1 VSAPGRR
8 RRIGGW
14 GINLGLRVV
23 IVAFA
28 VEAAMAGADPR
39 FEGKGIVVR
48 NLVFVGTA
56 LTLAFPLVHALRR
69 HPRADY
75 PLLADTLFLSILS
88 VDMAANS
95 LNLYELPWRFDLIPH
110 TYGPMA
116 GFATLRV
123 LGVAA
128 VPGAILVNAAH
139 VLFEVQEAI
148 GDAVFGTHNVRGWW
162 DTIGDLTAGL
172 MGSVAVP
179 WLVVRARRIRSVAR
193 QRQPAPA

>member
-1 VSAPGRR
+1 
-8 RRIGGW
+8 
-14 GINLGLRVV
+14 
-23 IVAFA
+23 
-28 VEAAMAGADPR
+28 
-39 FEGKGIVVR
+39 
-48 NLVFVGTA
+48 
-56 LTLAFPLVHALRR
+56 
-69 HPRADY
+69 
-75 PLLADTLFLSILS
+75 
-88 VDMAANS
+88 
-95 LNLYELPWRFDLIPH
+95 
-110 TYGPMA
+110 MA